1 MNDRSDS
8 DNERSGIVTAQQR
21 GIIGLTIFLV
31 LVGGCGRAKSTPTPV
46 PTPTAEP
53 LSSWPFDTAWDDRTR
68 FREGLTDES
77 QDVLDELSGASV
89 YQIDVSV
96 SDDLL
101 LLEGHEQ
108 VHYTN
113 QEAESLDR
121 VCFWLYPN
129 RAGGRTTVS
138 GLRVDGQDADA
149 VYEYEDSVLCVTLP
163 SVLRPGE
170 QVDIDMGFDVVVAQ
184 EMAGN
189 YGLFGYFDGVLV
201 LDEFYP
207 VVAVY
212 DDEGWRVRE
221 LPPNGDVTYLD
232 ASFYLVR
239 ITAPAELLV
248 VTSGIEV
255 DREELEDSVVLA
267 IAAGPARDFYVA
279 ASEQFRR
286 TSTTVGETKVNS
298 YAFGDRREGAELA
311 LGFAV
316 DALESYGARFGPYPY
331 TEFDVVSTP
340 MQALGME
347 YPGIVGIGLGLYD
360 PEAVVSG
367 LPSQILMESV
377 VAHETA
383 HQWFYNVVGNDQVEE
398 PWLDEAVV
406 QYATGL
412 YYVDVYGE
420 AAAGEYRQSWVDRWD
435 RVEQA
440 ELPIGLPSGDYAQ
453 EEYSPIVYGRGPI
466 FLTALAEEMGQEV
479 FAGFLRDYYETHQ
492 WGIGTTEAF
501 RQLAEEHCQCD
512 LTALFREW
520 VYGE

>member
-1 MNDRSDS
+1 MTARQRSF
-8 DNERSGIVTAQQR
+8 T
-21 GIIGLTIFLV
+21 GLTIVFV
-31 LVGGCGRAKSTPTPV
+31 LVAGCGRAAPTATPV
-46 PTPTAEP
+46 PTSTTEP
-53 LSSWPFDTAWDDRTR
+53 LLSWPFDMDWDDRTQ
-68 FREGLTDES
+68 FREGLTDEARE
-77 QDVLDELSGASV
+77 VLDELAGASV
-89 YQIDVSV
+89 YQIDVQV

-101 LLEGHEQ
+101 LLQGHER

-113 QEAESLDR
+113 QESEPLDG
-121 VCFWLYPN
+121 VYFWLYPN
-129 RAGGRTTVS
+129 RSGGETTVS
-138 GLRVDGQDADA
+138 GIRVDEREVEA
-149 VYEYEDSVLCVTLP
+149 VYEYEDSMLRVPLP
-163 SVLRPGE
+163 AALRPGE
-170 QVDIDMGFDVVVAQ
+170 QVDIQMDFDVVVAQ

-212 DDEGWRVRE
+212 DEEGWSARE

-232 ASFYLVR
+232 TSFYLVR
-239 ITAPAELLV
+239 ITAPSQLVV

-255 DREELEDSVVLA
+255 DREELDDRVVLTA
-267 IAAGPARDFYVA
+267 AAGPARDFYIA
-279 ASEQFRR
+279 ASEHFRR
-286 TSTTVGETKVNS
+286 KSTTVGETTVNS

-311 LGFAV
+311 LRFAV
-316 DALESYGARFGPYPY
+316 DALESYGGRLGSYPY

-347 YPGIVGIGLGLYD
+347 YPGIVAIGLGLYD

-367 LPSQILMESV
+367 LPSQVLMESV

-398 PWLDEAVV
+398 PWLDEALV

-420 AAAGEYRQSWVDRWD
+420 AAAVEYRQSWVDRWD

-440 ELPIGLPSGDYAQ
+440 ELPIGLASGDYAQ
-453 EEYSPIVYGRGPI
+453 NEYSPIVYGRGPI
-466 FLTALAEEMGQEV
+466 FVTVLAEEMGQEV

-492 WGIGTTEAF
+492 WGIGKTETF
-501 RQLAEEHCQCD
+501 RQLAEQHCQCD
-512 LTALFREW
+512 LTSLFQW